1 MNILTFDPRWIT
13 PAVAVFLS
21 LAIGILFGRIRFGK
35 FTLGLSG
42 ILFAAVFTGAML
54 RLLQNGEGAILL
66 TGNMQEI
73 FPKLG
78 FLAGLGSAVFLSS
91 VGFPPGKPCTKDGER
106 GGHGFR
112 FSWEPYRLRFVF

>member
-13 PAVAVFLS
+13 PAVAVFLT
-21 LAIGILFGRIRFGK
+21 LAVGILFERIRFGK

-91 VGFPPGKPCTKDGER
+91 VGISSGET
-106 GGHGFR
+106 
-112 FSWEPYRLRFVF
+112 L